1 MTVGRGRSYTAGSFD
16 LTLARLGE
24 LTSGMFE
31 YCQANQQVASEGW
44 ESMFAGYAADV
55 AARAEAER
63 REQAGWDLLWDGLQ
77 ILAGAVITAVGI
89 GLTPF
94 TGGFSLGLTVL
105 GGSLLVGGINNAIN
119 HATIAA
125 TGNEFNLVGMA
136 SQAVGKWYDA
146 TIAQPAIKSGDPR
159 LAFIAGAGAALGD
172 LVAGGLQVN
181 VKEIG
186 AGVSALITDQNAR
199 DQLFNELNNTWNQV
213 ITGDAYVIGYATTTV
228 ASVLIPGVAAAKF
241 TRTGDLFRKGGK
253 VPGLVKPSVKLST
266 PSAATS
272 ALDWMKGR
280 TGPVGPTVSSEVTSV
295 VPPGWTP
302 HPNNPPARGDALY
315 GRPVADHGA
324 HRTYPPVTDIN
335 RGTFELVSD
344 PGAPWGRSRP
354 GGVPYSKAEYDG
366 RFTDAQTD
374 PVTGH
379 HWDRYPPNDGAVPGT
394 RRDYHDLAAYVR
406 DHGIAVDRIGE
417 PTGEYLGVMR
427 NGKPASFEQRS
438 LPVNSL
444 EQPYYT
450 YRVADEWPPG
460 TEGWSIEYSEID
472 RGFGRRGGG
481 SQLFIRDQRGKP
493 VKVEKLLESGVLV
506 QEGATR

>member
-1 MTVGRGRSYTAGSFD
+1 MRAIARSQKETWEAYEASDPGFNQVRELIAELKGVLKSLGSLTVGRGRSYTAGSFD

-272 ALDWMKGR
+272 ALDWAKDRAGAGVTVVKQQFKPAPR
-280 TGPVGPTVSSEVTSV
+280 PLDNEGPHPTTPHGVDGARSADRGPGAAITGLTAAEHELVDQLLKDGVKVSSEHV
-295 VPPGWTP
+295 VSIM
-302 HPNNPPARGDALY
+302 R
-315 GRPVADHGA
+315 
-324 HRTYPPVTDIN
+324 
-335 RGTFELVSD
+335 
-344 PGAPWGRSRP
+344 AP
-354 GGVPYSKAEYDG
+354 
-366 RFTDAQTD
+366 
-374 PVTGH
+374 
-379 HWDRYPPNDGAVPGT
+379 DGA
-394 RRDYHDLAAYVR
+394 
-406 DHGIAVDRIGE
+406 
-417 PTGEYLGVMR
+417 
-427 NGKPASFEQRS
+427 
-438 LPVNSL
+438 
-444 EQPYYT
+444 
-450 YRVADEWPPG
+450 
-460 TEGWSIEYSEID
+460 
-472 RGFGRRGGG
+472 
-481 SQLFIRDQRGKP
+481 
-493 VKVEKLLESGVLV
+493 
-506 QEGATR
+506 